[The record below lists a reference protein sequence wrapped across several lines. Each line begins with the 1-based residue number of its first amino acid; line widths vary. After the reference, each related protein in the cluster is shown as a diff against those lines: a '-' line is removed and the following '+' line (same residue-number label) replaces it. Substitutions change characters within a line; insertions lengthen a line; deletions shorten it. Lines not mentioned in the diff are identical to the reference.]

1 MDKGIKKSISRRQF
15 IKGLGVGAGIL
26 SVGRL
31 DVVQAALLPASD
43 RKERFNVVVIGTG
56 LAGLSAA
63 LEAQN
68 AGKKV
73 AALDKMPAE
82 QGSGNSRFA
91 ADMLV
96 TPMENSPKAM
106 EDYFEDFM
114 KKSMGNGNAQLYKV
128 LAAQSLEGVEW
139 LKGQGIELT
148 PPANIPGF
156 RMKGVIFAP
165 GLYKGMPKGLEAL
178 KQNLEKKGGKIFY
191 QTKAKQLIMDNS
203 GRVIGV
209 RATGANGVKDFLAD
223 AVIIAPG
230 GYSGNS
236 QMLETYVDPNAD
248 QMMVRGGKWAT
259 GDGLKM
265 AEQAGAMLVNM
276 GGMVSLHVAA
286 VSPQNPASGN
296 PFPATPFMVGINK
309 EGKRYVD
316 ESKGYVANGKAVM
329 KQPGQM
335 VAMIFD
341 EEIKKI
347 PGVTTSFK
355 MFQDLKLGVI
365 EADSLSELAS
375 KINVPPAALEQTVS
389 EYNAA
394 VKDNKALEAKPPKA
408 AFAYKI
414 ATPKFY
420 AFYPLVPGI
429 TMTFGGIK
437 INDKAQVQE
446 ADRLVIAGLYA
457 AGECAGGL
465 YYDDYI
471 GGGSL
476 VNCLVMGRVAGKQ
489 AATEKPVVKKAAK
502 SKG

>member
-1 MDKGIKKSISRRQF
+1 MDKKLRQPISRRQF
-15 IKGLGVGAGIL
+15 IKGLSVGAGIL

-31 DVVQAALLPASD
+31 DVVQAALLPAAE
-43 RKERFNVVVIGTG
+43 RKERFGVLVIGTG
-56 LAGLSAA
+56 LAGISAA
-63 LEAQN
+63 LEAQS

-73 AALDKMPAE
+73 AALDKMPLE
-82 QGSGNSRFA
+82 DSSGNSRFA
-91 ADMLV
+91 AGMIVMPQDN
-96 TPMENSPKAM
+96 TPKSR
-106 EDYFEDFM
+106 EDYYDDFM
-114 KKSMGNGNAQLYKV
+114 KKSMGNGNSLIYKV
-128 LAAQSLEGVEW
+128 LAAQSADGVDW
-139 LKGQGIELT
+139 LKGQGVELI
-148 PPANIPGF
+148 PPYNVPGF
-156 RMKGVIFAP
+156 RMKGVVFAP
-165 GLYKGMPKGLEAL
+165 GLYKGMPLGLDTL
-178 KQNLEKKGGKIFY
+178 KQNFEKKGGKIFY

-209 RATGANGVKDFLAD
+209 RALDATGLKDFLAD
-223 AVIIAPG
+223 AVIIASG
-230 GYSGNS
+230 GYSANG

-265 AEQAGAMLVNM
+265 AEEAGAMMVNM
-276 GGMVSLHVAA
+276 GGMASLHVAA
-286 VSPQNPASGN
+286 VSPKNTASGN
-296 PFPATPFMVGINK
+296 PFPAIPFTVGINK

-341 EEIKKI
+341 EEMKKL
-347 PGVTTSFK
+347 PGVATSFK
-355 MFQDLKLGVI
+355 LFQDLKIGVT

-375 KINVPPAALEQTVS
+375 KIQVPPAALELTIA

-394 VKDNKALEAKPPKA
+394 VKENKALEAKPPKT

-414 ATPKFY
+414 AVPKFY

-429 TMTFGGIK
+429 TLTFGGIK

-446 ADRLVIAGLYA
+446 ADGRVIGGLYA

-476 VNCLVMGRVAGKQ
+476 VNCLVMGRVAGKM
-489 AATEKPVVKKAAK
+489 AAAEKPAVKKTVK